1 MKNYITYE
9 LINSPIRRCGG
20 YGKANGCTEEQ
31 TAFGNYLYAI
41 QLLSGTYNHPNKV
54 YAQGKIDMAKD
65 VLEDIAHA
73 CIDKDNMKVNFDDK
87 TFVKNYATGYLFS
100 IGGLMPYVI
109 QYVALKDGLAFEF
122 NNDNGYSLNNV
133 DLKKVEPVK
142 DEDMIKSVVVTLNV
156 QRAKTR
162 EENPELKFNKNYQ
175 PLPLNDYI
183 PDENATNKHL

>member
-1 MKNYITYE
+1 
-9 LINSPIRRCGG
+9 
-20 YGKANGCTEEQ
+20 
-31 TAFGNYLYAI
+31 
-41 QLLSGTYNHPNKV
+41 
-54 YAQGKIDMAKD
+54 MAKD

-175 PLPLNDYI
+175 PLSLNDYI
-183 PDENATNKHL
+183 PDENATNKQL